1 MESSDE
7 KYLCC
12 IWIIGTTFDASANVS
27 VIFHRIYP
35 FEYVNTDIV
44 PSSIFFFFWLLCSLL
59 KWSFVCNLNQHSFST
74 LKIENVKMPHRDI
87 IVQSK
92 NSLAETENEW
102 NQFNPNET
110 RKWHDI
116 PRKINLAWC
125 VTVNLQLYDKWL
137 CSCVCFSAKRHSNSI
152 QFNKEKKMHDLWPM
166 INTPKCLNMCSIKT
180 HLVVYNQTIKILV
193 FCVTHYWLKLYV
205 QTWQI
210 GHHLLLNL
218 A

>member
-1 MESSDE
+1 MDNWN
-7 KYLCC
+7 YLRRFSECKC
-12 IWIIGTTFDASANVS
+12 DFSQNLPIWIRKHRHCA
-27 VIFHRIYP
+27 VI
-35 FEYVNTDIV
+35 N
-44 PSSIFFFFWLLCSLL
+44 FFFFFLLLCSLL

-152 QFNKEKKMHDLWPM
+152 QFNKEKKMHDLLSQW
-166 INTPKCLNMCSIKT
+166 SI
-180 HLVVYNQTIKILV
+180 HQNV
-193 FCVTHYWLKLYV
+193 
-205 QTWQI
+205 
-210 GHHLLLNL
+210 
-218 A
+218 